1 MTVNMPPLEIWQ
13 KEIVKYHLENPNE
26 KWIVCK
32 AIRQVGKSICL
43 QWLLVYVSLQ
53 TENSESVVVSPI
65 MSQSRKL
72 FNDILKW
79 ANQLVSKSN
88 STLLQIEFI
97 NGSIITFTS
106 GEQGDTLRGKTIR
119 RGGILAVDEA
129 AYIDE
134 TFFYEVLVPMCNV
147 HKSNIFL
154 FSTPKYRSGLFYNL
168 YMKGLSEEK
177 ENVTSFDW
185 TVYDTSKFLSPEML
199 ERYKK
204 QLPKLAFRSEYLGEF
219 IDGDG
224 SVFTDF
230 EKCVGNA
237 ELNVNEEVVITVD
250 WGTGSG
256 KDDTVLTIG
265 QYNKSKVQVEQ
276 CIGFNDKNVEG
287 TVDTI
292 LYTVKKLVKRGFKDI
307 KIVVEK
313 NSIGQIFFDVLFEKM
328 NAYEEEYNNNVDWKE
343 EINIRCSHFTTTN
356 TLKDTMIKKLIILFE
371 NDKIVLP
378 NDKKLL
384 LQLSTY
390 ECQISSRGNPIY
402 NAPVGMH
409 DDYTMSLCF
418 LVNQLYKEIEL
429 DSNYE

>member
-26 KWIVCK
+26 KWVVCK

-147 HKSNIFL
+147 GKNNIFL
-154 FSTPKYRSGLFYNL
+154 FSTPKYKSGLFYNL

-177 ENVTSFDW
+177 DNVVSFDW
-185 TVYDTSKFLSPEML
+185 TVYDTSKFLSTEML
-199 ERYKK
+199 DRYRK
-204 QLPKLAFRSEYLGEF
+204 QLPKLAFQSEYLGEF

-224 SVFTDF
+224 SVFNDF
-230 EKCVGNA
+230 HECVGEA
-237 ELNVNEEVVITVD
+237 ELDKTQEILISVD

-256 KDDTVLTIG
+256 QDDTVITVG
-265 QYNKSKVQVEQ
+265 QYNKHKVQVWK
-276 CIGFNDKNVEG
+276 CIGFNNKNVDG
-287 TVDTI
+287 TIDTI
-292 LYTVKKLVKRGFKDI
+292 LYVIKDLVNKGFKDI
-307 KIVVEK
+307 RVVVEK
-313 NSIGQIFFDVLFEKM
+313 NSIGQIFYDILCERVDKYEV
-328 NAYEEEYNNNVDWKE
+328 AYNDSVDWRD
-343 EINIRCSHFTTTN
+343 EISVRCGTFTTTN
-356 TLKDTMIKKLIILFE
+356 QTKDRMVKKLIVLFE
-371 NDKIVLP
+371 NNRIVLP
-378 NDKKLL
+378 NDNKLL

-390 ECQISSRGNPIY
+390 ECKISSKQNPIY
-402 NAPVGMH
+402 NAPVGGH
-409 DDYTMSLCF
+409 DDFVISLCI
-418 LVNQLYKEIEL
+418 LVDQIYREIEL
-429 DSNYE
+429 

>member
-147 HKSNIFL
+147 GKNNIFL
-154 FSTPKYRSGLFYNL
+154 FSTPKYKSGLFYNL

-177 ENVTSFDW
+177 ENVVSFDW

-199 ERYKK
+199 DRYRR
-204 QLPKLAFRSEYLGEF
+204 QLPKLAFQSEYLGEF

-237 ELNVNEEVVITVD
+237 ELDVNEEVVITVD

-292 LYTVKKLVKRGFKDI
+292 LYTVKKLVKRGFKEI
-307 KIVVEK
+307 RIVVEK

-328 NAYEEEYNNNVDWKE
+328 NVYEEEYNNNVDWKD